1 MSEQQKVYVI
11 HENAEWLPPLRAAFE
26 DLGTPYEEWLLDQ
39 TTCDL
44 RTVPPTG
51 VFYSRMSASNYT
63 RGHAHSNYSTDIILR
78 WLEAHGRRVINGSS
92 VLQLELSKAT
102 QQILLDHSG
111 FSTPRT
117 VVAVGR
123 DKCVDAALE
132 LGITPFILKPA
143 QGGKGLGVTLYDT
156 VDALSKAI
164 DANALPVTVD
174 DVWLVQEKIETND
187 DFITRMEFVG
197 GKLLYALRIYSG
209 GSFELCPADV
219 CETDLQGFC
228 PANSNT
234 RATDERAPGPRFEV
248 QRDHDEVLARR
259 LEGFLEQHGI
269 EIAGVEFIRRPDGTP
284 VIYDINTNTNYNSA
298 AENAAKI
305 DVGGMAH
312 IAGFLSAELDA
323 SLQLPPARAMA

>member
-26 DLGTPYEEWLLDQ
+26 KIGTPYEEWLLDQ

-44 RTVPPTG
+44 RATPPMG

-92 VLQLELSKAT
+92 VLQLELSKTT
-102 QQILLDHSG
+102 QQILLDQSS
-111 FSTPRT
+111 FTTPHT

-132 LGITPFILKPA
+132 LAITPFILKPA
-143 QGGKGLGVTLYDT
+143 QGGKGLGVTLYET
-156 VDALSKAI
+156 VEALSEAVE
-164 DANALPVTVD
+164 AGALPATVD
-174 DVWLVQEKIETND
+174 DVWLVQEKIATHD

-234 RATDERAPGPRFEV
+234 PDAEDGKNAPRFEV
-248 QRDHDEVLARR
+248 QSDHDEVLAHK
-259 LEGFLEQHGI
+259 LEGFLARQGI

-298 AENAAKI
+298 AESAAETP
-305 DVGGMAH
+305 VGGMAR
-312 IAGFLSAELDA
+312 IAEFLSAELDA
-323 SLQLPPARAMA
+323 SLQRPPARATA

>member
-11 HENAEWLPPLRAAFE
+11 HENDEWLPPLRAAFE
-26 DLGTPYEEWLLDQ
+26 KLKIPYEEWLLDQ
-39 TTCDL
+39 ITCDL
-44 RTVPPTG
+44 RTAPPQG

-92 VLQLELSKAT
+92 VLQLELSKAA
-102 QQILLDHSG
+102 QQILLDQSG
-111 FSTPRT
+111 FTTPRT

-123 DKCVDAALE
+123 DKCVDAAIE
-132 LGITPFILKPA
+132 LAITPFILKPA

-156 VDALSKAI
+156 VDALSEAV
-164 DANALPVTVD
+164 DADALPATVD

-197 GKLLYALRIYSG
+197 GRLLYALRIYSG

-228 PANSNT
+228 PANSNMRDIDYNET
-234 RATDERAPGPRFEV
+234 APRFEI
-248 QRDHDEVLARR
+248 QHDYDEVLARK
-259 LEGFLEQHGI
+259 LESFLAHHSI

-298 AENAAKI
+298 AEMAAGT
-305 DVGGMAH
+305 DVGGMGC
-312 IAGFLSAELDA
+312 IAEFLSSELNA
-323 SLQLPPARAMA
+323 SLQLPPVRAMA

>member
-11 HENAEWLPPLRAAFE
+11 HENAEWLPPLRVAFE
-26 DLGTPYEEWLLDQ
+26 NLATPYEEWLLDQ

-44 RTVPPTG
+44 RTTPPEG
-51 VFYSRMSASNYT
+51 IFYSRMSASNYT

-209 GSFELCPADV
+209 GRFELCPADV

-228 PANSNT
+228 SVNSNT
-234 RATDERAPGPRFEV
+234 PASKEEAPGPRFEV
-248 QRDHDEVLARR
+248 QRDHDEVLAHR
-259 LEGFLEQHGI
+259 LEGFLAQHGI

-298 AENAAKI
+298 AESAAGTA
-305 DVGGMAH
+305 VGGMAR
-312 IAGFLSAELDA
+312 IAEFLAAELAA
-323 SLQLPPARAMA
+323 SHQGTPVRATA